1 MTLQSMSRGNDAR
14 ALELLFRQ
22 TPGAMWTTDRNL
34 LITSLVGREP
44 GALGMLADSA
54 VGTTVQHS
62 LGTDDPSDPVIARH
76 MAALSGRSSSVLYPF
91 RSGFYEVRV
100 EPLIDDTQRI
110 VGTVGIALN
119 VTEQQRADDELALSR
134 AMLAEAQA
142 LAHVG
147 SWSWDVERNEITC
160 SDELYRIY
168 GIDGPF
174 KRGLEGFLSLVER
187 QDVDALRGTLMAA
200 MAVRRPFSHTYR
212 IRGPGG
218 GSRVLEMRGDVVSRP
233 SGRIERVTGSCW
245 DITEQWNAN
254 TELTRT
260 TSLLRATL
268 EATAD
273 GLLVVD
279 RSGKVAVRNARLLSL
294 WSTPA
299 DVAAS
304 DDDEKL
310 LESAMSQLEDPA
322 GFLQRV
328 RELYAIP
335 EAESFDILHFKDG
348 RVFER
353 YSIPQ
358 KVGDEVVGRVW
369 SFRDVTDRER
379 LLRRAE
385 FLADAGHLLGS
396 LNIEKALDGVAR
408 LSVPILGER
417 CAVDLL
423 TDVGGPRRL
432 LVVERDSGHPVRT
445 ELPRAVLAGR
455 PLVYEVE
462 SLSYLSVPLPGRV
475 SLYGVITFVAGSER
489 RYGSSDLDLAQE
501 LARRISMAIENAQLY
516 RGAKEA
522 LQAREEFLS
531 IAAHEIRGP
540 ITSLHLS
547 VQALRKEPA
556 ATDRMRRLLDVI
568 ERDDRQL
575 IRLVDELLDVT
586 RIRSG
591 RLHFDLEP
599 VDLGEVMHEVTTIL
613 GPELARSGSSLSVS
627 TRGDL
632 VGFWDRT
639 RLGQVVTN
647 LVSNAIK
654 YGLGKPIEVDARGE
668 SEIAT
673 LAVHDHGIGIDPRQ
687 REHIFDPFARAVSA
701 RNYGGLGLGLYI
713 VRTIVDGL
721 GGKVEVASTPHQGS
735 TFTVMLPKNS
745 AS

>member
-1 MTLQSMSRGNDAR
+1 MTLQSISRRNDVR

-22 TPGAMWTTDRNL
+22 TPGTFWTTDRDL

-62 LGTDDPSDPVIARH
+62 LGTEDPGDPVVARH
-76 MAALSGRSSSVLYPF
+76 LAALSGRSSSVLYHF

-100 EPLIDDTQRI
+100 EPLIDDADQI
-110 VGTVGIALN
+110 VGTVGVALN
-119 VTEQQRADDELALSR
+119 VTEQQRADGELALSR
-134 AMLAEAQA
+134 SMLAEAQA

-147 SWSWDVERNEITC
+147 SWSWDVERNEMTC

-168 GIDGPF
+168 GVARTPARRF
-174 KRGLEGFLSLVER
+174 EEFLGLVHRE
-187 QDVDALRGTLMAA
+187 DVDGVRLAITSA
-200 MAVRRPFSHTYR
+200 MATRRPFSHRYR
-212 IRGPGG
+212 IRNHS
-218 GSRVLEMRGDVVSRP
+218 GSTRVLEMRGDVVL
-233 SGRIERVTGSCW
+233 GTGGHVKRITGSCW
-245 DITEQWNAN
+245 DITDQWHANA
-254 TELTRT
+254 ELTRT

-279 RSGKVAVRNARLLSL
+279 NAGKVVIRNNRFLSL
-294 WSTPA
+294 WSIPP
-299 DVAAS
+299 DVVAS
-304 DDDEKL
+304 DDDHKL
-310 LESAMSQLEDPA
+310 LDAVTNQLEDPV

-328 RELYAIP
+328 RALYATP
-335 EAESFDILHFKDG
+335 EAESFDIVRFKDG

-358 KVGDEVVGRVW
+358 KVGSEVVGRVW

-379 LLRRAE
+379 LLWRAE
-385 FLADAGHLLGS
+385 YLADAGRLLAS
-396 LNIEKALDGVAR
+396 LDVEKALDSVAR
-408 LSVPILGER
+408 LSVPYLGER
-417 CAVDLL
+417 CVVDLL

-432 LVVERDSGHPVRT
+432 LVVERDSSHSVPT
-445 ELPRAVLAGR
+445 ELPRAVLAGHA
-455 PLVYEVE
+455 LIYDVE
-462 SLSYLSVPLPGRV
+462 SLSYMSVPLPGRV
-475 SLYGVITFVAGSER
+475 SLYGVITFIGGPER
-489 RYGSSDLDLAQE
+489 HYGSTDLDLAQE
-501 LARRISMAIENAQLY
+501 LARRISIAIENGQLY
-516 RGAKEA
+516 RGAREA
-522 LQAREEFLS
+522 LHAREEFLS

-547 VQALRKEPA
+547 VQALRKEPSA
-556 ATDRMRRLLDVI
+556 SSTMRKLLDVI

-599 VDLGEVMHEVTTIL
+599 VDLGEVTHEVTTLL
-613 GPELARSGSSLSVS
+613 GPELGRSGSSLSVS
-627 TRGDL
+627 TKGEL

-647 LVSNAIK
+647 LISNAIK

-668 SEIAT
+668 SSAAT
-673 LAVHDHGIGIDPRQ
+673 LAVRDHGIGIDPKL

-713 VRTIVDGL
+713 VRTIVNGL
-721 GGKVEVASTPHQGS
+721 GGHVEVESTPQSGS
-735 TFTVMLPKNS
+735 TFTVVLPRS
-745 AS
+745 STP

>member
-1 MTLQSMSRGNDAR
+1 MTLQSISQGNDAR

-22 TPGAMWTTDRNL
+22 TPGAIWTTDRNL
-34 LITSLVGREP
+34 LITSMVGREP

-76 MAALSGRSSSVLYPF
+76 LAALSGRSSSVLYSF

-100 EPLIDDTQRI
+100 EPLIDDTEHI
-110 VGTVGIALN
+110 VGTVAVALD

-147 SWSWDVERNEITC
+147 SWSWDVEKNEITC

-168 GIDGPF
+168 GIAGPY
-174 KRGLEGFLSLVER
+174 KRGLEGFLSVVEPG
-187 QDVDALRGTLMAA
+187 DVDALRGTLMAA

-212 IRGPGG
+212 IRVSGAT
-218 GSRVLEMRGDVVSRP
+218 RVLEMRGDVVTRAD
-233 SGRIERVTGSCW
+233 GRIERVTGSCW

-279 RSGKVAVRNARLLSL
+279 RSGKVAARNARFLSL
-294 WSTPA
+294 WSMPA
-299 DVAAS
+299 DVAES
-304 DDDEKL
+304 DDDQRL
-310 LESAMSQLEDPA
+310 LDSAKNQLEDPA
-322 GFLQRV
+322 SFFERV
-328 RELYAIP
+328 RALYAAP
-335 EAESFDILHFKDG
+335 EAESFDVLRFKDG

-353 YSIPQ
+353 YSVPQ

-379 LLRRAE
+379 LFRRAE
-385 FLADAGHLLGS
+385 YLADVGRLLAS
-396 LNIEKALDGVAR
+396 LDIEKALDGVAR
-408 LSVPILGER
+408 LSVAVLGER

-423 TDVGGPRRL
+423 TDLKGPRRL
-432 LVVERDSGHPVRT
+432 LVVETDSRHPVQA
-445 ELPRAVLAGR
+445 ELPRAVLAGH
-455 PLVYEVE
+455 PLIYEVE
-462 SLSYLSVPLPGRV
+462 SLSYMSVPLPGRV
-475 SLYGVITFVAGSER
+475 NLYGVITFVAGLDR
-489 RYGSSDLDLAQE
+489 NYGTADLDLALE
-501 LARRISMAIENAQLY
+501 LARRISIAIENAQLY
-516 RGAKEA
+516 RSAKEA

-547 VQALRKEPA
+547 AQALRKEPS
-556 ATDRMRRLLDVI
+556 ATDKMRKLLDVI

-591 RLHFDLEP
+591 RLHFDLAP
-599 VDLGEVMHEVTTIL
+599 VDLGEVTHEVTTIL
-613 GPELARSGSSLSVS
+613 GPELGRSGSSLSVS

-639 RLGQVVTN
+639 RLDQVVTN
-647 LVSNAIK
+647 LVSNAVK
-654 YGLGKPIEVDARGE
+654 YGLGKPIEVEVRGE
-668 SEIAT
+668 TGSAM
-673 LAVHDHGIGIDPRQ
+673 LAVHDHGIGIDPKL

-721 GGKVEVASTPHQGS
+721 GGHVEVESTPHEGS
-735 TFTVMLPKNS
+735 TFTVVLPKNNPS
-745 AS
+745 